1 VDRLARFP
9 AEVVAA
15 LREERMLS
23 SLVPVALGG
32 EGATLGEVA
41 EDVAQLGRHCAS
53 SAMIYAM
60 HQIQVACIVR
70 HGRSPYLQGFLK
82 ELVSDQLLLASATT
96 EVGTG
101 GDLRT
106 SGCAIVPGESEH
118 AFCLEKQAPVIS
130 YGQYADAI
138 LTTARRTPESP
149 PSDQVLAVCRASE
162 LTLEPISSWDTL
174 GFRGTCSLGFQLTA
188 SGDEHAILDDDF
200 DDLASQTMLPVA
212 HLLWSS
218 VWQGIAAA
226 ALDRARRFV
235 QAEARKHPG
244 VTSPSALRLA
254 ELVVKYQQ
262 LVNSIQSTLR
272 EYSPMYEDAP
282 TSPNL
287 SFTIALNGLKI
298 SASRLV
304 VDVVAG
310 CLEVCGIAGYREDS
324 PFSLGRHLR
333 DAHGAAL
340 MVNNDRILANNAQLL
355 LVQREF

>member
-1 VDRLARFP
+1 
-9 AEVVAA
+9 
-15 LREERMLS
+15 
-23 SLVPVALGG
+23 
-32 EGATLGEVA
+32 
-41 EDVAQLGRHCAS
+41 
-53 SAMIYAM
+53 
-60 HQIQVACIVR
+60 
-70 HGRSPYLQGFLK
+70 
-82 ELVSDQLLLASATT
+82 
-96 EVGTG
+96 
-101 GDLRT
+101 
-106 SGCAIVPGESEH
+106 
-118 AFCLEKQAPVIS
+118 
-130 YGQYADAI
+130 
-138 LTTARRTPESP
+138 
-149 PSDQVLAVCRASE
+149 
-162 LTLEPISSWDTL
+162 
-174 GFRGTCSLGFQLTA
+174 
-188 SGDEHAILDDDF
+188 
-200 DDLASQTMLPVA
+200 MLPVA

-226 ALDRARRFV
+226 ALDRGRRFV

-244 VTSPSALRLA
+244 VTPPSALRLA

-304 VDVVAG
+304 VDVVGG